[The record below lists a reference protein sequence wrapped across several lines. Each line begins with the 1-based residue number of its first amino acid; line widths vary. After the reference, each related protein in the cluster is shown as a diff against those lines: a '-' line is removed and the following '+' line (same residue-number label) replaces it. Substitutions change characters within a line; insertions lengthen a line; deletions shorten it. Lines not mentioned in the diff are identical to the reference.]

1 MRLTGRITGPRK
13 PVVGA
18 YAAMLVSLL
27 SRSLEATGET
37 PSDVRLWP
45 GLLADGRRVRLEAA
59 RLGIGEDEV
68 RVRELMAAS
77 VMDPVVA

>member
-13 PVVGA
+13 PVAGP

-27 SRSLEATGET
+27 SRSLETTGEA
-37 PSDVRLWP
+37 PGDVRLWP
-45 GLLADGRRVRLEAA
+45 GLLADGRRVRNEAA
-59 RLGIGEDEV
+59 RLGITEDEL